1 VPPRPYVILSCAISA
16 DGYLDDASPRRLIL
30 SGPADLDRVDEVR
43 AGCDAVLVGAQTVR
57 KDNPRLLIRDPRR
70 SARRAARGLPAH
82 PARVTLTATG
92 DLDPQARFFA
102 PGALR
107 LVYCA
112 TPALGRA
119 RRRLE
124 GAAVLIDAGDPL
136 SLGFMLSDL
145 AVRSMARV
153 LVEGGARLL
162 GAFLADGLADELHL
176 AVAPFFVADPAAPRL
191 NLPLPSPA
199 PASAPA
205 PASTSAPAPAS
216 TSAPAPASASAPAS
230 APIPNPTANLNSPI
244 SPMTLAEVSRVGEV
258 GLLRYLLGPGGPDH
272 RFLRWAVE
280 LSRLCPPSDSAFS
293 VGAVIVGEDGEVLAT
308 GFSREQEDH
317 DHAEEVALRK
327 LAPGKLGSSDPR
339 LRHATLYSSLVPCGA
354 RASRPVTCVQ
364 HIVAAGIPRVVFAWR
379 EPRLFTDGE
388 GAEQLRAAG
397 VAVTEVPALAERA
410 RAVNAHLVGPGA

>member
-1 VPPRPYVILSCAISA
+1 MPPRPYVVLSCATSA

-43 AGCDAVLVGAQTVR
+43 AGCDAIGVGAQTVR
-57 KDNPRLLIRDPRR
+57 TDNPRLLIRDPRR
-70 SARRAARGLPAH
+70 RARRAARGLPAH

-119 RRRLE
+119 QARLAAHL
-124 GAAVLIDAGDPL
+124 GDSAVLIDAGDPL
-136 SLGFMLSDL
+136 SLDFMLADL
-145 AVRSMARV
+145 AERSVLRL

-162 GAFLADGLADELHL
+162 GAFLADGLADELDL
-176 AVAPFFVADPAAPRL
+176 AVAPFFVGVPDPKTAPRL

-199 PASAPA
+199 PS
-205 PASTSAPAPAS
+205 ST
-216 TSAPAPASASAPAS
+216 S
-230 APIPNPTANLNSPI
+230 APIPNPTANPNSPV

-258 GLLRYLLGPGGPDH
+258 ALLRYLLGPGGPDH

-327 LAPGKLGSSDPR
+327 LAPGKLGPSDPRLADPR

-397 VAVTEVPALAERA
+397 VAVTEVPPLAGRA
-410 RAVNAHLVGPGA
+410 RAINAHLAPSGGSGA

>member
-1 VPPRPYVILSCAISA
+1 MPPRPYVLLSCATSA
-16 DGYLDDASPRRLIL
+16 DGYLDDASPERLIL

-43 AGCDAVLVGAQTVR
+43 AGCDAILVGAQTVR
-57 KDNPRLLIRDPRR
+57 KDNPRLLVRDPRR
-70 SARRAARGLPAH
+70 SARRAARGLPPH

-92 DLDPQARFFA
+92 DLDPGARFFA

-112 TPALGRA
+112 TPARPAACARLGDR
-119 RRRLE
+119 
-124 GAAVLIDAGDPL
+124 AVLIDAGDPV
-136 SLGFMLSDL
+136 SLDFMLKDL
-145 AVRSMARV
+145 AERGVARL
-153 LVEGGARLL
+153 LVEGGAHVL
-162 GAFLADGLADELHL
+162 GDFLAAGLADELNL
-176 AVAPFFVADPAAPRL
+176 AVAPFFVADPGAPRL
-191 NLPLPSPA
+191 GLPGPA
-199 PASAPA
+199 AGG
-205 PASTSAPAPAS
+205 
-216 TSAPAPASASAPAS
+216 
-230 APIPNPTANLNSPI
+230 
-244 SPMTLAEVSRVGEV
+244 PMTLAETCRVGDV
-258 GLLRYLLGPGGPDH
+258 ALLRYLLGPGGPDH

-293 VGAVIVGEDGEVLAT
+293 VGAVVVGEDGDVLTT

-327 LAPGKLGSSDPR
+327 LGPDPR

-354 RASRPVTCVQ
+354 RASRPVTCVG

-397 VAVTEVPALAERA
+397 VAVTEVPDLAERA
-410 RAVNAHLVGPGA
+410 RAVNAHLVGTGA

>member
-1 VPPRPYVILSCAISA
+1 MPSRPYVLLSCATSA
-16 DGYLDDASPRRLIL
+16 DGYLDDAAPRRLIL

-43 AGCDAVLVGAQTVR
+43 AGCDAILVGATTVR
-57 KDNPRLLIRDPRR
+57 ADNPRLLIRDPRR

-92 DLDPQARFFA
+92 DLDPAALFFA

-119 RRRLE
+119 RARL
-124 GAAVLIDAGDPL
+124 GDRAVLIDAGDPL
-136 SLGFMLSDL
+136 SVGFILADL
-145 AVRSMARV
+145 AERGVARL
-153 LVEGGARLL
+153 LVEGGARVL
-162 GAFLADGLADELHL
+162 GDFLAAGLADQLDL

-191 NLPLPSPA
+191 DLPGPG
-199 PASAPA
+199 
-205 PASTSAPAPAS
+205 TDG
-216 TSAPAPASASAPAS
+216 
-230 APIPNPTANLNSPI
+230 
-244 SPMTLAEVSRVGEV
+244 PMTLAETRRVGEV
-258 GLLRYLLGPGGPDH
+258 ALLRYLLGPGGRDH

-280 LSRLCPPSDSAFS
+280 LSRLCPPSESAFS
-293 VGAVIVGEDGEVLAT
+293 VGAVVVGEEGEVLAT

-327 LAPGKLGSSDPR
+327 LGPARYDPR

-388 GAEQLRAAG
+388 GAEQLLAAG
-397 VAVTEVPALAERA
+397 VAVTELPELAERA
-410 RAVNAHLVGPGA
+410 RAVNAHLVPSSRSGA

>member
-1 VPPRPYVILSCAISA
+1 VPSRPYVLLSCATSA

-43 AGCDAVLVGAQTVR
+43 ASCDAVLVGAQTVR

-70 SARRAARGLPAH
+70 RARRAARGRPEH

-112 TPALGRA
+112 TPAIGRA
-119 RRRLE
+119 RERL
-124 GAAVLIDAGDPL
+124 GDSAVLIDAGDPL
-136 SLGFMLSDL
+136 SLDLVLIDL
-145 AVRSMARV
+145 AERGVLRV
-153 LVEGGARLL
+153 LVEGGARVL
-162 GAFLADGLADELHL
+162 GEFLARDLADELNL
-176 AVAPFFVADPAAPRL
+176 AVAPFFVADSAAPRL
-191 NLPLPSPA
+191 NLPRPA
-199 PASAPA
+199 
-205 PASTSAPAPAS
+205 
-216 TSAPAPASASAPAS
+216 
-230 APIPNPTANLNSPI
+230 LDG
-244 SPMTLAEVSRVGEV
+244 PMTLAEASRVGEV

-280 LSRLCPPSDSAFS
+280 LSRLCPPSGSAFS

-327 LAPGKLGSSDPR
+327 LAPGNLGPDPR
-339 LRHATLYSSLVPCGA
+339 LRHATIYSSLVPCGA
-354 RASRPVTCVQ
+354 RASRPVTCVG

-379 EPRLFTDGE
+379 EPRLFTDAE
-388 GAEQLRAAG
+388 GAEQLLAAG
-397 VAVTEVPALAERA
+397 VAVTEVPGLAGRA
-410 RAVNAHLVGPGA
+410 RAVNAHLVGSGA

>member
-1 VPPRPYVILSCAISA
+1 MPPRPYVILSCATSA

-30 SGPADLDRVDEVR
+30 SGPADLDRVDGVR
-43 AGCDAVLVGAQTVR
+43 AGCDAILVGAQTVR

-70 SARRAARGLPAH
+70 SARRAARGRPEH

-112 TPALGRA
+112 TPAIGCARERLGD
-119 RRRLE
+119 
-124 GAAVLIDAGDPL
+124 GAVLIDAGDPL
-136 SLGFMLSDL
+136 SLDLVLNDL
-145 AVRSMARV
+145 AERGVLRL
-153 LVEGGARLL
+153 LVEGGAQVL
-162 GAFLADGLADELHL
+162 GAFLAGGLADELNL
-176 AVAPFFVADPAAPRL
+176 AVAPFFVADPDPKTAPRL
-191 NLPLPSPA
+191 IPRPSRPQLDLPRPGPA
-199 PASAPA
+199 PAPPQLDLPRPGPAPA
-205 PASTSAPAPAS
+205 PPSLDPNIIAS
-216 TSAPAPASASAPAS
+216 
-230 APIPNPTANLNSPI
+230 PN
-244 SPMTLAEVSRVGEV
+244 SPMTLAEVQRVDEMV
-258 GLLRYLLGPGGPDH
+258 LLRYLLGPGGPDH

-280 LSRLCPPSDSAFS
+280 LSRLCPPSGSAFS

-327 LAPGKLGSSDPR
+327 LGPDPR
-339 LRHATLYSSLVPCGA
+339 LRHATIYSSLVPCGA
-354 RASRPVTCVQ
+354 RASRPVTCVG

-388 GAEQLRAAG
+388 GAEQLQAAG
-397 VAVTEVPALAERA
+397 VAVTEVPGLAGRA
-410 RAVNAHLVGPGA
+410 RAVNAHLVGSGA